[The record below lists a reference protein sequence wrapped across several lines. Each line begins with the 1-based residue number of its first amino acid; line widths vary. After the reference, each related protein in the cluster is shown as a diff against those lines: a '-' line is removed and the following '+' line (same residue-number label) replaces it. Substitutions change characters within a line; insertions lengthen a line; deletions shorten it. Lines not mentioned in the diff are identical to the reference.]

1 MGWGGKYQTF
11 TMTGASVSTHLLASL
26 AKLPM
31 ASPLLQEP
39 GTGDW
44 GGKFEAEI
52 RGDGAEKG
60 GEAAWKEEGGGPK

>member
-1 MGWGGKYQTF
+1 MGWGGEVYITF
-11 TMTGASVSTHLLASL
+11 SMTGASVSTHLLASL

-44 GGKFEAEI
+44 GDETLVVEEEEEKL
-52 RGDGAEKG
+52 GAG
-60 GEAAWKEEGGGPK
+60 GRFRCNARE